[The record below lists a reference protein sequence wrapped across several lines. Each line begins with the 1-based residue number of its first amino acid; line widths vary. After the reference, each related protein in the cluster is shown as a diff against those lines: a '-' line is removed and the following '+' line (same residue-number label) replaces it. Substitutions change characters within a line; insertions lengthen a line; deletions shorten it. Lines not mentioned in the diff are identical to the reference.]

1 MAERVMAAMS
11 GGVDSSAAVIRLLE
25 QGYEVVGATMLLH
38 EYQSERDISDAAE
51 ACARLG
57 VPHSVLD
64 MRELFAREVMDSFV
78 TAYEHG
84 NTPNPCIVCNRK
96 LKFGAMLDEAR
107 KAGCKF
113 IATGHYARTAFDDST
128 GRHLLKRAAS
138 PEKDQSY
145 VLWTLTQEQLSH
157 VLFPLGELSKPAVR
171 ALAEQYGLVSA
182 HKSDSQDICFV
193 PDGDYAA
200 FIRRRSGLE
209 SPAGDFI
216 DREGNILGRHS
227 GIINYTIGQRK
238 GLGIALGERA
248 YVCAIDPAA
257 NTVTLGSNDD
267 LFSDTVRIR
276 DINLISRENI
286 FDGMQAQVKLR
297 YSHRPQQAR
306 VTQLSDDLI
315 ELRFDASQRAVTKGQ
330 SAVIYDGD
338 TVIGGGEIF

>member
-38 EYQSERDISDAAE
+38 GYQNESDIPDAA
-51 ACARLG
+51 AVCAGLG
-57 VPHSVLD
+57 VPHFVLD

-78 TAYEHG
+78 SAYEQG
-84 NTPNPCIVCNRK
+84 RTPNPCIVCNRK
-96 LKFGAMLDEAR
+96 LKFGAMLKEAQ
-107 KAGCKF
+107 KAGCDY
-113 IATGHYARTAFDDST
+113 IATGHYARTALDEST
-128 GRHLLKRAAS
+128 GRHLIRRAAS
-138 PEKDQSY
+138 YDKDQSY

-157 VLFPLGELSKPAVR
+157 VLFPLGELTKSEVR
-171 ALAEQYGLVSA
+171 ALAEERGLVSA

-200 FIRRRSGLE
+200 FIRRRSGRE

-238 GLGIALGERA
+238 GLGISLGERA

-276 DINLISRENI
+276 DINLISREDI
-286 FDGMQAQVKLR
+286 FDGMRAEVKLR
-297 YSHRPQQAR
+297 YSHRPQPAQ
-306 VTQLSDDLI
+306 VTQLAHDLMEI
-315 ELRFDASQRAVTKGQ
+315 RFDTPQRAVTKGQ

-338 TVIGGGEIF
+338 TVVGGGEIF